1 MALAHHG
8 NIINSYN
15 IRQELISCGA
25 KFSGTT
31 DSEVIAYKIAVER
44 LNSNSIEEAVIKVA
58 KSLKGGY
65 ALLILSPQK
74 LVGVR
79 DPLGLKPLCLGKR
92 GDDYILASESAAIIS
107 VGGEILR
114 DIEPGEIVTISEGK
128 IESDYSLRQEKRAH
142 CIFEYIYFARQD
154 SVMDG
159 ISVHTSRLK
168 GGAAIARR
176 FPVEADIVTGVPESG
191 IPAAVGYAEE
201 AGIPFKLAFYKNS
214 YVGRTFIKPTQK
226 ERKSA
231 VAMKLSLIENVVKD
245 KRVVLIDDSIVR
257 GTTISNLIKMMRKAG
272 AREVHVRISS
282 PPFLYPCYYG
292 TDVPDNSEL
301 IANKLTKDEICRF
314 IGADSLE
321 YMEVDD
327 LHKMT
332 GDLPLCRACFDNSY
346 PVI

>member
-1 MALAHHG
+1 
-8 NIINSYN
+8 
-15 IRQELISCGA
+15 
-25 KFSGTT
+25 
-31 DSEVIAYKIAVER
+31 
-44 LNSNSIEEAVIKVA
+44 
-58 KSLKGGY
+58 
-65 ALLILSPQK
+65 
-74 LVGVR
+74 
-79 DPLGLKPLCLGKR
+79 
-92 GDDYILASESAAIIS
+92 
-107 VGGEILR
+107 
-114 DIEPGEIVTISEGK
+114 
-128 IESDYSLRQEKRAH
+128 
-142 CIFEYIYFARQD
+142 
-154 SVMDG
+154 
-159 ISVHTSRLK
+159 
-168 GGAAIARR
+168 
-176 FPVEADIVTGVPESG
+176 
-191 IPAAVGYAEE
+191 
-201 AGIPFKLAFYKNS
+201 
-214 YVGRTFIKPTQK
+214 
-226 ERKSA
+226 
-231 VAMKLSLIENVVKD
+231 MKLSLIENVVKD